1 VSGRPILWDV
11 DTQVDFIH
19 PGGKLVV
26 PGADLAVPAM
36 GRLVRFAHAAG
47 IVHVASTD
55 DHELTD
61 PEISDTPDFVS
72 TYPPHCLRGTH
83 GAQKIEETTQ
93 ADPLPLSHVA
103 YPPGLLAQLV
113 QGRRELLLLKKSFD
127 VFTNPNAEALLGILD
142 PPEVILFGVATDVCD
157 HAAVIGML
165 RRGRRVTFV
174 QDAARGLDE
183 ERTAACLAQWRD
195 AGVTFTTA
203 DEVVAGRG

>member
-1 VSGRPILWDV
+1 MSARPILWDV
-11 DTQVDFIH
+11 DTQVDFVH

-26 PGADLAVPAM
+26 PGADAVVPAM

-47 IVHVASTD
+47 MVHVASAD

-61 PEISDTPDFVS
+61 PEISDTPDFVD
-72 TYPPHCLRGTH
+72 TYPQHCLRGTR

-93 ADPLPLSHVA
+93 SDPLPLSHLA
-103 YPPGLLAQLV
+103 YPPGVLAQLV
-113 QGRRELLLLKKSFD
+113 RGRRELLLLKKSFD
-127 VFTNPNAEALLGILD
+127 VFTNPNAEALLAILD
-142 PPEVILFGVATDVCD
+142 PSEVILFGVATDVCD

-195 AGVTFTTA
+195 AGVAFTTT